1 MKPIIEVEGLTKIF
15 KLGSTHGSYLTLRDS
30 IKQWFKPTNHNNENQ
45 YIKALDNISFEVKQ
59 GEKIGII
66 GKNGAGK
73 STLLKILSR
82 ITPPSSGRAVLRGR
96 VASLLEVGTG
106 FHGELTGRENIFLNG
121 AILGMKRNE
130 IKKKLD
136 EIVAFSGVERFLDT
150 PLKHYSSGMQVRLA
164 FAVAANLD
172 SEILLIDEVLAVGDA
187 EFQKKSLGKMDEI
200 SNSGRTIFFVSHN
213 MGAIDSLCSRAILLL
228 NGKVIDDGTTQN
240 VINKYFSLTKSE
252 TSLVFSNKE
261 NKPAF
266 FSSLGLSNLKNEQ
279 KEEFFFNEKV
289 VVNISIQINEV
300 IENNILAIVLAN
312 NYNPRLSVFFKNISN
327 LEQGKKNIRVA
338 FPSNIIAPGNYFLH
352 FYLYRPNDQIIDKI
366 ENTCHFQIFDNGFT
380 NSQLYEREYGVFIIN
395 AEWNVE

>member
-1 MKPIIEVEGLTKIF
+1 MKPIIEIEGLTKVF

-30 IKQWFKPTNHNNENQ
+30 IKQWFKPTNHNNEKQ
-45 YIKALDNISFEVKQ
+45 YIKALDNISFEVQQ

-172 SEILLIDEVLAVGDA
+172 SEILLVDEVLAVGDA

-213 MGAIDSLCSRAILLL
+213 LNAIANLCSKSILIENGKINTFTDTYQIINKYLIESITNNNLNFEINNDLKDRYIAYFKKIEIDHSPIFSNEEPIIINLEIIINKQNQDLMLAIILLDKYK
-228 NGKVIDDGTTQN
+228 NRVFSKVKKIEQNKSVKIKFIIPQN
-240 VINKYFSLTKSE
+240 VIA
-252 TSLVFSNKE
+252 
-261 NKPAF
+261 P
-266 FSSLGLSNLKNEQ
+266 
-279 KEEFFFNEKV
+279 
-289 VVNISIQINEV
+289 
-300 IENNILAIVLAN
+300 
-312 NYNPRLSVFFKNISN
+312 NYYSFQF
-327 LEQGKKNIRVA
+327 Q
-338 FPSNIIAPGNYFLH
+338 
-352 FYLYRPNDQIIDKI
+352 LYRSTGGAIHDLYDIFPIQIIDAGTEMI
-366 ENTCHFQIFDNGFT
+366 SYND
-380 NSQLYEREYGVFIIN
+380 YGNILLNEAIW
-395 AEWNVE
+395 EME

>member
-30 IKQWFKPTNHNNENQ
+30 IKQWFKSTNYNNERE
-45 YIKALDNISFEVKQ
+45 YIKALDNISFKVQQ

-82 ITPPSSGRAVLRGR
+82 ITPPTSGKAILRGK

-121 AILGMKRNE
+121 AILGMRRHE
-130 IKKKLD
+130 ILRKMD

-172 SEILLIDEVLAVGDA
+172 SEILLVDEVLAVGDA

-213 MGAIDSLCSRAILLL
+213 MTAIKSLCNSSVVL
-228 NGKVIDDGTTQN
+228 NKG
-240 VINKYFSLTKSE
+240 
-252 TSLVFSNKE
+252 
-261 NKPAF
+261 
-266 FSSLGLSNLKNEQ
+266 
-279 KEEFFFNEKV
+279 
-289 VVNISIQINEV
+289 
-300 IENNILAIVLAN
+300 
-312 NYNPRLSVFFKNISN
+312 
-327 LEQGKKNIRVA
+327 
-338 FPSNIIAPGNYFLH
+338 
-352 FYLYRPNDQIIDKI
+352 KI
-366 ENTCHFQIFDNGFT
+366 EYIGKT
-380 NSQLYEREYGVFIIN
+380 
-395 AEWNVE
+395 

>member
-15 KLGSTHGSYLTLRDS
+15 KLGNTHGSYLTLRDS
-30 IKQWFKPTNHNNENQ
+30 FKQWFKQNNQNDEKR
-45 YIKALDNISFEVKQ
+45 YIKALDNVSFTVEP

-82 ITPPSSGRAVLRGR
+82 ITPPTQGRAVLRGR

-136 EIVAFSGVERFLDT
+136 EIVYFSGVERFLDT

-164 FAVAANLD
+164 FAVAASLD
-172 SEILLIDEVLAVGDA
+172 SEILLVDEVLAVGDA

-213 MGAIDSLCSRAILLL
+213 MGAIDSLCSRAILLQ
-228 NGKVIDDGTTQN
+228 NGKVYDDDTTQN

-252 TSLVFSNKE
+252 TSLIFSNKE
-261 NKPAF
+261 NKPVF
-266 FSSLGLSNLKNEQ
+266 FSSLGLSNNKNEQ

-289 VVNISIQINEV
+289 FVNISVQINEV

-312 NYNPRLSVFFKNISN
+312 YYNPRLSVVFKNISN
-327 LEQGKKNIRVA
+327 LKSGNYNIQA
-338 FPSNIIAPGNYFLH
+338 SFPANIIAPGNYFLH
-352 FYLYRPNDQIIDKI
+352 LYLYRPNDQLFDKV
-366 ENTCHFQIFDNGFT
+366 ENTCHFQIFDNGIP
-380 NSQLYEREYGVFIIN
+380 NSQFYGGEYGVFIVN
-395 AEWNVE
+395 AEWNIK